1 MGHLTRDTLTEVACG
16 EQTLRAAFGVG
27 AVGFILARW
36 LLSVCN
42 LPGVCGW
49 LSGTSALLAV
59 VCIVVHLASATQLRS
74 AVLGRSVSRLL
85 VLTCALSLVDYVLGV
100 AAPGRFWW
108 QAGFVEAVDLL
119 AWVWFVCGGLMA
131 TRWLWGGLP
140 PARTGSVGVRQLLI
154 SALIFLVI
162 GLQVR
167 VLFMTRPVMWP
178 FIDYP
183 LYSAAHGTPIRAVH
197 HRLYGLTS
205 QEPVAFIE
213 ITADGLG
220 ASWFVHHTQ
229 VIPQLFNRPSG
240 VIEEFQRTLANS
252 DFPPLQL
259 IVPERTTFVLVS
271 SGLEEF
277 AERRVVRLASDPD
290 RSAEARSR

>member
-1 MGHLTRDTLTEVACG
+1 MRT
-16 EQTLRAAFGVG
+16 AFGVG
-27 AVGFILARW
+27 AVGFILTRW

-49 LSGTSALLAV
+49 LSGISTLLAV
-59 VCIVVHLASATQLRS
+59 VCIVSHLASATQLRS
-74 AVLGRSVSRLL
+74 AVLGRSLSRLL
-85 VLTCALSLVDYVLGV
+85 VLTCALSLVDDALGV
-100 AAPGRFWW
+100 AEPGRFWW
-108 QAGFVEAVDLL
+108 QAGFAEAVELL
-119 AWVWFVCGGLMA
+119 AWTWFMCGGLMA
-131 TRWLWGGLP
+131 ARWLWGGLS
-140 PARTGSVGVRQLLI
+140 PATTSPVGVRQLLI

-183 LYSAAHGTPIRAVH
+183 LYGAAHGTPIRAVH

-220 ASWFVHHTQ
+220 ASWFVYHTQ
-229 VIPQLFNRPSG
+229 VIPQLFNRPSE
-240 VIEEFQRTLANS
+240 VIEDFQRTLANS
-252 DFPPLQL
+252 DLPPFQL
-259 IVPERTTFVLVS
+259 IVPERTTFALVNS
-271 SGLEEF
+271 RLEEF
-277 AERRVVRLASDPD
+277 AERRVVRLASDLA
-290 RSAEARSR
+290 RSAEARFR